1 MLHEDQTK
9 EDQKNSWTSF
19 TGKNHFKWILEEIIS
34 KTDAEYAPQGT
45 KLAVISPQIDVVML
59 WFKLSPPPLTL

>member
-1 MLHEDQTK
+1 MKTK
-9 EDQKNSWTSF
+9 PWRPKNSWNFF

-45 KLAVISPQIDVVML
+45 KLAVISPQIDVVKCSGL
-59 WFKLSPPPLTL
+59 NYLPLTL